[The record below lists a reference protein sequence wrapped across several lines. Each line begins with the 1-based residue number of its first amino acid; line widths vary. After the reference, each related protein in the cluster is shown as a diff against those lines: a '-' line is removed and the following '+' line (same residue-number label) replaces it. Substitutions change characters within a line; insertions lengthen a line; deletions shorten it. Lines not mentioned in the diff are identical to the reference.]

1 MDTNRTSNTYT
12 SADSIGN
19 MNIYLEHSKVVL
31 SYGFYSTMS
40 FILVCM
46 AGTCSIIGCFF
57 LELSLLLNS
66 YRDEEKYINSVCFI
80 KRINAEIYNI
90 YSNKFKNSTDSF
102 LQEPVKNIE
111 TLLTPMLN
119 KISNYI
125 ASIHDEEVEENSTIN
140 IKLEPTYEN
149 ENRDGD
155 SDSSSISHISLGEYE
170 LNNMSSTD
178 ESSSETSETFDDIID
193 VTDEM
198 ISKIPTQ
205 IPFHDLTNMDDDDIE
220 DDIDDD
226 NDVID
231 DDEIIVSSHSDETN
245 ETNETNETSDST
257 DSTDSDQRYE
267 TEESNETE
275 HSNDTNT
282 TNE

>member
-19 MNIYLEHSKVVL
+19 MNIYLEHSKIVI

-149 ENRDGD
+149 ENRDGHSDSD

-170 LNNMSSTD
+170 LNNMSSD
-178 ESSSETSETFDDIID
+178 ESSSETSETVDDIID

-198 ISKIPTQ
+198 ISKIQIQ
-205 IPFHDLTNMDDDDIE
+205 IPFHDLTNMDDDDDYDDDYDDIE
-220 DDIDDD
+220 DDDDD
-226 NDVID
+226 GFNRFRPKI
-231 DDEIIVSSHSDETN
+231 
-245 ETNETNETSDST
+245 
-257 DSTDSDQRYE
+257 
-267 TEESNETE
+267 
-275 HSNDTNT
+275 
-282 TNE
+282 

>member
-12 SADSIGN
+12 SEDSIGN

-140 IKLEPTYEN
+140 IKLEPTHEN

-178 ESSSETSETFDDIID
+178 ESSSVTSETFDDIID

-220 DDIDDD
+220 DDIEDD

-231 DDEIIVSSHSDETN
+231 DDEIIVSSHSD
-245 ETNETNETSDST
+245 ETNETSDST

>member
-19 MNIYLEHSKVVL
+19 MNIYLEHSKIVI

-102 LQEPVKNIE
+102 LQEPVKNVE

-140 IKLEPTYEN
+140 IKLAPTHEN

-220 DDIDDD
+220 DDIEDD

-231 DDEIIVSSHSDETN
+231 DDEIIVSSHSD
-245 ETNETNETSDST
+245 ETNETSDST

>member
-19 MNIYLEHSKVVL
+19 MNIYLEHSKIVI

-40 FILVCM
+40 FILLCM

-102 LQEPVKNIE
+102 LQEPVKNVE

-155 SDSSSISHISLGEYE
+155 SDSDSSSISHISLGEYE
-170 LNNMSSTD
+170 LNNMSSD

-198 ISKIPTQ
+198 ISKIQ
-205 IPFHDLTNMDDDDIE
+205 IQAPFHDLTNMDDDDDDEIE
-220 DDIDDD
+220 DDDDD
-226 NDVID
+226 VVE
-231 DDEIIVSSHSDETN
+231 DEIIESSHSD

>member
-90 YSNKFKNSTDSF
+90 YSNKFIPKN
-102 LQEPVKNIE
+102 V
-111 TLLTPMLN
+111 
-119 KISNYI
+119 
-125 ASIHDEEVEENSTIN
+125 
-140 IKLEPTYEN
+140 
-149 ENRDGD
+149 
-155 SDSSSISHISLGEYE
+155 
-170 LNNMSSTD
+170 
-178 ESSSETSETFDDIID
+178 
-193 VTDEM
+193 
-198 ISKIPTQ
+198 
-205 IPFHDLTNMDDDDIE
+205 
-220 DDIDDD
+220 
-226 NDVID
+226 
-231 DDEIIVSSHSDETN
+231 
-245 ETNETNETSDST
+245 
-257 DSTDSDQRYE
+257 QR
-267 TEESNETE
+267 
-275 HSNDTNT
+275 
-282 TNE
+282 

>member
-1 MDTNRTSNTYT
+1 
-12 SADSIGN
+12 
-19 MNIYLEHSKVVL
+19 
-31 SYGFYSTMS
+31 MS

-149 ENRDGD
+149 ENENRDGDGD

-170 LNNMSSTD
+170 LNNMSTD

-198 ISKIPTQ
+198 ISKIQ
-205 IPFHDLTNMDDDDIE
+205 IQVPFHDLTNMDEDDD
-220 DDIDDD
+220 DD
-226 NDVID
+226 VVE
-231 DDEIIVSSHSDETN
+231 DEIIESSHSDETN
-245 ETNETNETSDST
+245 ETNETS

>member
-19 MNIYLEHSKVVL
+19 MNIYLEHSKIVI

-245 ETNETNETSDST
+245 ETSDST

>member
-12 SADSIGN
+12 SSDSIGN
-19 MNIYLEHSKVVL
+19 MNIYLEHSKIVI

-149 ENRDGD
+149 ENRDGHSD
-155 SDSSSISHISLGEYE
+155 SDSSSISHISLGEYQ
-170 LNNMSSTD
+170 LNNMSSD
-178 ESSSETSETFDDIID
+178 ESSSETSETVDDIID

-198 ISKIPTQ
+198 ISKIQIQ
-205 IPFHDLTNMDDDDIE
+205 IPFHDLTNMDDDDDYDDDYDDIE
-220 DDIDDD
+220 DDDDD
-226 NDVID
+226 VVE
-231 DDEIIVSSHSDETN
+231 DEIIESSHSDETN
-245 ETNETNETSDST
+245 ETN